1 MLHNVD
7 TEKMKKTAVTFNHV
21 HIRQIWRTIDVE
33 QCGFKPCR
41 CWAYIKT
48 PSCTSYSSV
57 LFCTLT
63 VKCESSP
70 TSVHISYNKSGLP
83 QTDPRDTLRHAHR
96 SYCIRRWTLSVMNWW
111 RSSAELSWQHL
122 RRSTCPGEIFIGPE
136 FGTKIQ
142 RKVPIFCIDLNF
154 LIKQLKA
161 SWP

>member
-7 TEKMKKTAVTFNHV
+7 TKKIKKTAVTFNHV

-70 TSVHISYNKSGLP
+70 TSVHISYNKSRLR

-96 SYCIRRWTLSVMNWW
+96 SYFIRRWTLWW
-111 RSSAELSWQHL
+111 TGDG
-122 RRSTCPGEIFIGPE
+122 RRLNLVDDTCDGRPAPA
-136 FGTKIQ
+136 K
-142 RKVPIFCIDLNF
+142 F
-154 LIKQLKA
+154 LLVQSLGQKSRGKCPYFVYTWISL
-161 SWP
+161 